1 MPEALQQSQIE
12 TGNTQRINQTLD
24 VVNSSLHI
32 NEIPLGPKAR
42 LVPNG
47 AEGPHSS
54 EDIKKFTPI
63 KPINSENFNQFT
75 ETSLP
80 DFLRTHIGEI
90 ARNIMPEGQY
100 RIFVPD
106 GGSPDSEKKLELLK
120 HTIELAQDP
129 DSGLLAGV
137 FDEALNK
144 LGVQRLPRI
153 LEDGTEQDT
162 SSAVF
167 TVASLQAALIDQAKE
182 LVNEFSK
189 QSAKTSPLIETS
201 GTAVPYTNRG
211 EIYGVVRN
219 NMSDGSVE
227 LSGKTG
233 ATIDRNI
240 SFKSG
245 ENTISIPTSHVLQIL
260 RESLDTQSPDGQTA
274 KNYGEKLTALL
285 NQSFGDVPQV
295 QSFVETYKKY
305 LDGQAT
311 EADVSSLLEQ
321 VRPGAFREKEGNFLR
336 EAFKQHR
343 EHFDDTAKIDSAVR
357 EDLVA
362 AQQLVNSMIPPELQK
377 ELAIL
382 DYEIKQAQE
391 DGDDQRRD
399 ELIRD
404 KDKKRQ
410 TFYKAI
416 MYAYNVQPDNKSM
429 YELADAN
436 IEYTDEERNIGEMV
450 KQRRNQVIT
459 YESFEGWG
467 GERQTTR
474 NSMNAIDANRLTCS
488 ELLHE
493 FGVELKPD
501 WEELEALQQAVLPTA
516 QHEFNQAMDEYNRQ
530 NTAGMEERLRPK
542 KPHMESFIREHFQ
555 RELMNQLAINP
566 DDPNLGIVT
575 NILKNSLQTEARLQG
590 MRHMVTSQET
600 ELLKKLS
607 EPRFQKLTGNLPE
620 RLALTKFREMGLK
633 GVEFLYRRSLTE
645 HSQKPKNEIL
655 PGPVVES
662 PAVEELNQKGILL
675 MEIHQDN
682 KNGSLLDQLDNTDVN
697 LKDFIPKENPVPQP
711 PVEVPIPDTSGNPIP
726 EQTDIKLESDQ
737 SEKPV
742 PFTPTVP
749 EIDMLRRLERAGG
762 FPEQTDNKTADVS
775 NAETQST
782 LEAPEKVRTLEDARK
797 DLLEAR
803 QALIQSIETAR
814 RTNHDIIP
822 TSSEDWKKVQ
832 ENKKRYN
839 NAQGEVGH
847 LWYQENKEGINNTF
861 NELNDITWIEA
872 DQKPMIM
879 PKLLIAGEYNRIAP
893 VWTTG
898 KDQSPEYK
906 FMDHL
911 AMDLLNRLRIN
922 IQPQT
927 PHTPEQIAKIQQLH
941 NALKDLIEEVD
952 YGQVIGD
959 QLLGKTLEEIQNE
972 DIKVTISKT
981 SNIENPDPSA
991 VVNLVIDIGFK
1002 PNMAALNNYPSQAVV
1017 RVNNPETSVK
1027 PGVRAEADSILEPN
1041 GEEFTDSH
1049 HSRNGSSS
1057 SFAPTPIESDILTLE
1072 RHNPSSTNGHET
1084 NGHKTNGNGSH
1095 GPIGEAPINW
1105 VPPVNGSS
1113 HEKTEHNPAETVKQ
1127 LIEDE
1132 RRNGL
1137 ERQRIITELQP
1148 PVTQPIS
1155 LIEAV
1160 EQKTA
1165 EKGKNGDSEEKTD
1178 TGLPVPETNS
1188 NETNHDNNQLPR
1200 SNTNPVEPN
1209 GTTHSGEAD
1218 KSIVP
1223 PPKQKRSNRRKTPKP
1238 KQQIIQNSGFSDF
1251 DDFPSAEN
1259 TAHSGFTDVM
1269 SHSSAPSDESKNV
1282 SEDIPEID
1290 QSANIAEAKITFPD
1304 KQEHQPTY
1312 EDLLQKLADK
1322 KEKIKVSY
1330 ENNNLEAARSKKT
1343 EYAREQSSAF
1353 SVWFKNNQ
1361 DEINPGIDALS
1372 RFMNNYFAGKIVRGG
1387 NVADIGPLNET
1398 AEKFYEA
1405 FGVDPRTITEK
1416 ELYPIFKGLFST
1428 QYNHRGPFNQ
1438 MQAVHILDLVQSCA
1452 QFISRDP
1459 VSRNDPIYPLVMYLY
1474 KDYKKVLQEVMD
1486 CRIIDFESPPDTM
1499 KNQAVTYP
1507 GIHYTGDQVED
1518 ESLVSMINYLGN
1530 PLTKEMRKK
1539 RWSPR

>member
-1 MPEALQQSQIE
+1 MPEALQQPQIE
-12 TGNTQRINQTLD
+12 TGNAQKINQTLD

-47 AEGPHSS
+47 AEGPHNS

-63 KPINSENFNQFT
+63 KPINSENPNQFT

-90 ARNIMPEGQY
+90 AQNIMHEGQY

-106 GGSPDSEKKLELLK
+106 GGSPNAEKKLELLK

-129 DSGLLAGV
+129 ESGLLSGV

-167 TVASLQAALIDQAKE
+167 TIASLQAALIDQAKE
-182 LVNEFSK
+182 LVSEFSK
-189 QSAKTSPLIETS
+189 QSAKSPQLIETS
-201 GTAVPYTNRG
+201 ATAAPYTNRG

-219 NMSDGSVE
+219 KMSDGSVE

-240 SFKSG
+240 SFKTG
-245 ENTISIPTSHVLQIL
+245 ENTINIPTSHVLQIL

-274 KNYGEKLTALL
+274 KNYGEKLAALL

-295 QSFVETYKKY
+295 KAFVETYKKF

-311 EADVSSLLEQ
+311 EQEVSLLFEQ
-321 VRPGAFREKEGNFLR
+321 VKPGAFREKEGNFLR

-382 DYEIKQAQE
+382 DFEIKQAQE

-429 YELADAN
+429 YDLAHSS

-459 YESFEGWG
+459 YDSYNGIG
-467 GERQTTR
+467 GEKQATW
-474 NSMNAIDANRLTCS
+474 NSLNAIDANRLVCS
-488 ELLHE
+488 ELVHE
-493 FGVELKPD
+493 FGVEVRPD
-501 WEELEALQQAVLPTA
+501 WEELEALQQAILPTA

-530 NTAGMEERLRPK
+530 NIAGMEERLRPK
-542 KPHMESFIREHFQ
+542 KPRIESFIRSHYQQEVMSA
-555 RELMNQLAINP
+555 LNISP
-566 DDPNLGIVT
+566 DDPNLGIIT
-575 NILKNSLQTEARLQG
+575 DIIKNRIQTDARLQG
-590 MRHMVTSQET
+590 MRQMVSSEET
-600 ELLKKLS
+600 ELLNKLS
-607 EPRFQKLTGNLPE
+607 EPRFQKLTGTLPE

-633 GVEFLYRRSLTE
+633 GVEFLYRRSLIE

-662 PAVEELNQKGILL
+662 PAVEELNQKGIHL

-697 LKDFIPKENPVPQP
+697 LKDFVPKENPVPQP
-711 PVEVPIPDTSGNPIP
+711 PVEVPIPDTSKKPI
-726 EQTDIKLESDQ
+726 
-737 SEKPV
+737 
-742 PFTPTVP
+742 PFTPTAP
-749 EIDMLRRLERAGG
+749 EIDILQRLERASGL
-762 FPEQTDNKTADVS
+762 PEPADNKRQDIS
-775 NAETQST
+775 NGEAQST
-782 LEAPEKVRTLEDARK
+782 LEAPEKMRTLEDARK
-797 DLLEAR
+797 DLQEAR

-814 RTNHDIIP
+814 KDNSDIIY
-822 TSSEDWKKVQ
+822 TTSEDWKKIQ

-847 LWYQENKEGINNTF
+847 LWYQENKEEINNTF
-861 NELNDITWIEA
+861 NGLNDVTWVEA

-879 PKLLIAGEYNRIAP
+879 PELLIAGEYNRIAP

-927 PHTPEQIAKIQQLH
+927 GHSPEQIAKIQHLH
-941 NALKDLIEEVD
+941 TALKDLVEEVD

-959 QLLGKTLEEIQNE
+959 QLLGKTLEEIQQEN
-972 DIKVTISKT
+972 IKVTISNT
-981 SNIENPDPSA
+981 SNIENAGPSA
-991 VVNLVIDIGFK
+991 VVNLVINIGFK
-1002 PNMAALNNYPSQAVV
+1002 PNIAALNSYPREAVV

-1049 HSRNGSSS
+1049 HSENGSSS
-1057 SFAPTPIESDILTLE
+1057 SFAPTPIETDILTLE

-1084 NGHKTNGNGSH
+1084 NGNGLH

-1105 VPPVNGSS
+1105 LPPVNGSS
-1113 HEKTEHNPAETVKQ
+1113 HERTEHNPAETVKQ
-1127 LIEDE
+1127 LIDDE

-1137 ERQRIITELQP
+1137 EKQRIISELQP
-1148 PVTQPIS
+1148 PGTQPIS
-1155 LIEAV
+1155 LIDAA
-1160 EQKTA
+1160 EQAA
-1165 EKGKNGDSEEKTD
+1165 ENDRNGSSEE
-1178 TGLPVPETNS
+1178 
-1188 NETNHDNNQLPR
+1188 
-1200 SNTNPVEPN
+1200 
-1209 GTTHSGEAD
+1209 EAD
-1218 KSIVP
+1218 KDIVP
-1223 PPKQKRSNRRKTPKP
+1223 PPKQKNSTRRKSPKR
-1238 KQQIIQNSGFSDF
+1238 KQQIVQPAEFSDF

-1269 SHSSAPSDESKNV
+1269 SHSSAPSDESENKL
-1282 SEDIPEID
+1282 EGTPEID

-1304 KQEHQPTY
+1304 KQEHEPSY
-1312 EDLLQKLADK
+1312 EDILQKLADK
-1322 KEKIKVSY
+1322 KGKIKASY

-1361 DEINPGIDALS
+1361 DEINPGLDALS
-1372 RFMNNYFAGKIVRGG
+1372 RFMNNYFTGKIVRGG

-1405 FGVDPRTITEK
+1405 FGVDPRSITEK

-1518 ESLVSMINYLGN
+1518 ESPVSMINYLGN

-1539 RWSPR
+1539 RWTPR